1 MKDSGQMTQQIEE
14 ALARVNPVPAE
25 EPGCGASSAQ
35 AQALLRRILG
45 SLPDEGRDHTAGT
58 RIPRRRLPARKAWA
72 GLGAC
77 AAAGAVAVT
86 AITISAQGHGQTPG
100 HPGPQPHAV
109 ARSNPAHLPAHLVDF
124 TRSDGS
130 LVVKITDPDAPVSQL
145 NAIFKAHG
153 LHIKINVIP
162 VPRELVGT
170 IIYSDVPATREL
182 QAGSCQMNESGRC
195 WIGFILPPGFTGSGN
210 LTIGR
215 PARPGEHYQSGVG
228 PPTLAH
234 VPDNVQP

>member
-1 MKDSGQMTQQIEE
+1 MKGGPMRHQIEE
-14 ALARVNPVPAE
+14 ALARANPVPA
-25 EPGCGASSAQ
+25 PGRDASSAQ
-35 AQALLRRILG
+35 AQALLGRVLAT
-45 SLPDEGRDHTAGT
+45 LPDEGREHTAG
-58 RIPRRRLPARKAWA
+58 IPGRRRPARKAWA
-72 GLGAC
+72 GVGIV
-77 AAAGAVAVT
+77 AAAAAVT
-86 AITISAQGHGQTPG
+86 AMTIAIQGPGEASRHTSAPPPAGS
-100 HPGPQPHAV
+100 HPAGW
-109 ARSNPAHLPAHLVDF
+109 PAQLVDF
-124 TRSDGS
+124 SRWHGS
-130 LVVKITDPDAPVSQL
+130 LVVKITNPDSSVSQL
-145 NAIFKAHG
+145 NAIFREHG

-162 VPRELVGT
+162 VPPELVGT

-228 PPTLAH
+228 PPSLPH